1 MTKWLGLA
9 VATFVAG
16 AAFAQQDSPGAADF
30 LACQDAVEKKNMD
43 GVIASCEKALSAN
56 GDLYASNYYL
66 GYAYKSKKRHD
77 KCAANFDTFIKKVG
91 DNPDAADM
99 INNSNREGGLCY
111 AKASSPVKAISY
123 LQKAAS
129 NKPND
134 KEVQYYLGTTQMRNK
149 NDEAAVRAFSKVIQL
164 DPSMAPPYYFAGRIN
179 FNGQQW
185 ATATERL
192 QKFLEL
198 SPDHQFAPDA
208 HFMVG
213 SVAVRNAESSG
224 NAEAAHQQAISH
236 LEKFLVAKPNAPQSS
251 QAHYILGTLAA
262 QKEDDADA
270 KSHFEKYLELEP
282 NGAQAEEVKQFL
294 SALAEEAESGN

>member
-9 VATFVAG
+9 VATLVAG
-16 AAFAQQDSPGAADF
+16 AAFAQQPGEADF
-30 LACQDAVEKKNMD
+30 IACQESVKTNDFD
-43 GVIASCEKALSAN
+43 GIIASCEKALAAN
-56 GDLYASNYYL
+56 GDLFLSNYYL
-66 GYAYKSKKRHD
+66 GYAYRAQKRYD
-77 KCAANFDTFIKKVG
+77 KCASNFDTFIKKMG
-91 DNPDAADM
+91 SNPDGADM
-99 INNSNREGGLCY
+99 IKNSNKEGGLCY
-111 AKASSPVKAISY
+111 AKASSPTEAIPY

-134 KEVQYYLGTTQMRNK
+134 KEVQYYLGTTQMRAK
-149 NDEAAVRAFSKVIQL
+149 NDEAAERAFAKVIQL

-198 SPDHQFAPDA
+198 SPDHQFAADA

-213 SVAVRNAESSG
+213 SIAVRNAESSE
-224 NAEAAHQQAISH
+224 NAEAANQVAITH
-236 LEKFLVAKPNAPQSS
+236 LEQFLVAKPNAPQSS

-262 QKEDDADA
+262 QKEDDDGA

-282 NGAQAEEVKQFL
+282 NGAQAEEIKQFL
-294 SALAEEAESGN
+294 SALSEAESGN

>member
-9 VATFVAG
+9 VATFGAG
-16 AAFAQQDSPGAADF
+16 AAFAQQPGEADF
-30 LACQDAVEKKNMD
+30 RDCQESVKTNDFD
-43 GVIASCEKALSAN
+43 GIIASCEKALSAN
-56 GDLYASNYYL
+56 GDLFLSNYYL
-66 GYAYKSKKRHD
+66 GYAYRAKKTYD
-77 KCAANFDTFIKKVG
+77 KCASNFDTFITKVG
-91 DNPDAADM
+91 NNADAADM
-99 INNSNREGGLCY
+99 INNSNKEGGLCY
-111 AKASSPVKAISY
+111 AKASSPKKAIPF

-134 KEVQYYLGTTQMRNK
+134 KEVQYYLGTTQMRAK
-149 NDEAAVRAFSKVIQL
+149 NDQAAERAFSKVIQL
-164 DPSMAPPYYFAGRIN
+164 DPSLAPPYYFAGRIN

-213 SVAVRNAESSG
+213 SIAVRDAESSG
-224 NAEAAHQQAISH
+224 DAEAAHQAAITH
-236 LEKFLVAKPNAPQSS
+236 LEQFLVAKPNAPQSS

-262 QKEDDADA
+262 QKEDDDVA

-294 SALAEEAESGN
+294 SALSEAESGN